1 MHIVI
6 TGQRSILSVF
16 RYEILDKK
24 KKGGIKAKTY
34 KQLEVR

>member
-24 KKGGIKAKTY
+24 KKRGNQSKD
-34 KQLEVR
+34 L